1 MPPRRLSALLSRLGR
16 IRRIGRALSRTE
28 KTPPTGD
35 MAGKTPR
42 KTTTVRSNSRVPQKR
57 ENTRRGTKTV
67 LAHHSPKG
75 DGGYP
80 KNARTP
86 AEGQEP
92 CLPTIARRATVGT
105 PRRENTRRGTVTGL
119 TPRTRYNP
127 CKGKEKQKQI
137 SPPLKREAG
146 RSNTKPEN
154 YFPKYPSST
163 PIVLVFLMDST
174 SALASS
180 GRSCFSIC
188 SFISASDLLLRSS
201 TLIR

>member
-1 MPPRRLSALLSRLGR
+1 MPPRRLSTLLPRLGR

-35 MAGKTPR
+35 MAGKTPS
-42 KTTTVRSNSRVPQKR
+42 KTTPVRNNSRV
-57 ENTRRGTKTV
+57 
-67 LAHHSPKG
+67 
-75 DGGYP
+75 P

>member
-1 MPPRRLSALLSRLGR
+1 MPPRRLSTLLPRLGR

-42 KTTTVRSNSRVPQKR
+42 KTTTVRSNSRVPQ
-57 ENTRRGTKTV
+57 
-67 LAHHSPKG
+67 
-75 DGGYP
+75 D
-80 KNARTP
+80 ARTP
-86 AEGQEP
+86 AGGQEP

-146 RSNTKPEN
+146 RFKQPNRKEN